1 MKNNYTQRTTSFLKF
16 LFTTWVILG
25 VQFAA
30 FSQLVSP
37 FTIRHQ
43 SQQKG
48 GIRFV
53 SNVSVTCNSSTSC
66 TAAQIQVPPS
76 GNGQNNSF
84 TMSYVDIDTDPTTF
98 MSSSDSLNLPNCSEI
113 TWAGLYWGGKITTST
128 SNYVNRS
135 NIKLKVNNG
144 TYQQLT
150 ADQTINNTTG
160 AVSYFC
166 FKNITSIVQAA
177 GTKGRFTIADQVQ
190 QTNSTNLFGGWTIVV
205 VYKNTSEAY
214 KNLTV
219 FDGLANVSQGSS
231 SNTVTIPISGFLT
244 PLSGAVSFELGVI
257 AYDGDRSQTGDQLLF
272 NGVGTNYVQVSDGL
286 HTATDMFNSTIAYNG
301 VLTPFRNPSYNNT
314 LGYDASI
321 FIPNNAAQ
329 NYLNNGATSA
339 NIRVTTS
346 SETIL
351 SRVITSAIDI
361 YEPDLRATVFV
372 NDLNGGGVNPG
383 DILEYTISGKNIGSD
398 VAVNCYITDTLDIRT
413 AYVPNSLVVMNG
425 PNAGPKTDAA
435 GDDQAEYDA
444 TNRFVKYRVGTGA
457 TASSGGSMVNTNLD
471 SVLVKFQVQVS
482 NDCLILKCDS
492 TLENKAYIFGTGS
505 LSGNTVTNNGTSD
518 VYDQFG
524 CPTSANNEVTI
535 STASCPPVNFTYNN
549 PLCPGDTL
557 QLSTLNSV
565 WANYFWSGPQGFTST
580 IYNPTVPN
588 LSTLNTGVYELDVT
602 FNGSSCTFS
611 NITNSIVVNPEPT
624 ISLVSLSNI
633 TCFNAANGSIATSVT
648 GGAPI
653 LYQWTSGQSTPSI
666 TNLTPGLYSLQ
677 VTDGFT
683 CQSDTSFTITQ
694 PNLLTVGL
702 TITSDYNGQHISCF
716 GAADGS
722 ISSSVAGGTAPYSY
736 SWSNGAVTTGLTN
749 IPVGTYTLTVT
760 DANGCVATASVT
772 LTQPQPIA
780 LTATPTAV
788 LCYAGTNGAVS
799 TTVTGGTLPYTIL
812 WSNGQITQNISN
824 LQAGLYEMIV
834 TDANNCKDSIETTVT
849 QPAQPLSVTHTQVNV
864 LCYGEATGSIDIT
877 VAGGTPS
884 YVYSWGMGASTE
896 DISGLPIGTYNVQIT
911 DLNGCSISYGAT
923 IQQPV
928 APLSMSGLVTP
939 IACFGD
945 SLGAVNIAVSG
956 GTTPYL
962 YNWNT
967 GAYTTQNIN
976 TLPAGSYSVLVT
988 DDHLCTITQTFVV
1001 TQPQAPLA
1009 VSEIHTDAGCSG
1021 PGSIDLT
1028 TTGGTAPY
1036 SFVWNNS
1043 GNLTFTEDVIPAP
1056 AGNYFLQVEDGNGCS
1071 DTLSV
1076 SILNLAVPIFTSI
1089 TGQNILC
1096 LNDSTG
1102 TIDFTVTGGVAPFTY
1117 SWSNGATTED
1127 LSGVP
1132 AGTYTVA
1139 VTDANSCVELDSI
1152 TLTQP
1157 LTSIAITETHTNA
1170 NCLDSIAGSINAS
1183 VSGGTPGYT
1192 YSWNNG
1198 ATTQDIA
1205 GIQNGLYVLTVTDA
1219 NGCQEALPVQILDP
1233 SNTVM
1238 VASTV
1243 HPVNCFG
1250 GADGWIDLSPSG
1262 GQPGYVYEWGT
1273 GAIEQDVTNL
1283 AAGQYY
1289 VNVEDVLGCGMFLS
1303 FNVTQPVGPLAV
1315 NGTIYN
1321 VVCLGDTNGIVDLT
1335 ITGGTAPYSYQWNNG
1350 ASTQDIYDLNAG
1362 TYSVIV
1368 TDANG
1373 CQALYS
1379 GVVTAPGSAL
1389 AVTLYPTPA
1398 LCFGTPTGSI
1408 DLTVAGGV
1416 PGYTYSWSGG
1426 QTTQDLTGVVGGQY
1440 TVTVQDANGCLYADT
1455 VLVGQ

>member
-1 MKNNYTQRTTSFLKF
+1 MLAANSPKIGMIDNNQYKTLSLLRFVLAIAIFFGGIQYYS
-16 LFTTWVILG
+16 
-25 VQFAA
+25 A
-30 FSQLVSP
+30 QLVSP

-43 SQQKG
+43 TQQKG
-48 GIRFV
+48 GIRYI

-66 TAAQIQVPPS
+66 DAALAQAPPT
-76 GNGQNNSF
+76 GTGQNNSF
-84 TMSYVDIDTDPTTF
+84 SMSYVDIDSDPTTF

-135 NIKLKVNNG
+135 NIKVKVNNG
-144 TYQQLT
+144 SYQQLT

-177 GTKGRFTIADQVQ
+177 GIKGRFTIADQVQ
-190 QTNSTNLFGGWTIVV
+190 QTNSANMFGGWTIVV
-205 VYKNTSEAY
+205 VYKNISEPY

-321 FIPNNAAQ
+321 FIPNNATQ
-329 NYLNNGATSA
+329 NYLSNGATSA

-372 NDLNGGGVNPG
+372 NDLNGGSVMPG
-383 DILEYTISGKNIGSD
+383 DILEYTVSGKNIGSD
-398 VAVNCYITDTLDIRT
+398 VAVNCFITDTLDIRT
-413 AYVPNSLVVMNG
+413 SYVQNSLVVMNG

-444 TNRFVKYRVGTGA
+444 ANRFVKYRVGTGA
-457 TASSGGSMVNTNLD
+457 TASSGGSMVNSTTD

-492 TLENKAYIFGTGS
+492 TLENKAYIFGTGT

-518 VYDQFG
+518 VYDAFG

-535 STASCPPVNFTYNN
+535 STSACPPVDFTFNG

-557 QLSTLNSV
+557 FLNTLNSP
-565 WANYFWSGPQGFTST
+565 WANYLWSGPQGFTST
-580 IYNPTVPN
+580 VYNPFVANIGTVN
-588 LSTLNTGVYELDVT
+588 SGVYELDVT
-602 FNGSSCTFS
+602 FNGSTCLFS

-624 ISLVSLSNI
+624 ISLVSLTNVS
-633 TCFNAANGSIATSVT
+633 CYNAANGSIATSVT
-648 GGAPI
+648 GGLPI
-653 LYQWTSGQSTPSI
+653 TYQWTSGQNTPTISG
-666 TNLTPGLYSLQ
+666 LSPGLFTLQ
-677 VTDGFT
+677 ATDNFT
-683 CQSDTSFTITQ
+683 CESDTSFTITQ
-694 PNLLTVGL
+694 PDTLIVALQ
-702 TITSDYNGQHISCF
+702 ITSDYNGQNISCF

-722 ISSSVAGGTAPYSY
+722 ISSTVTGGTAPYTY
-736 SWSNGAVTTGLTN
+736 SWSNGATTTSLAN
-749 IPVGTYTLTVT
+749 LPIGTYTLTVT
-760 DANGCVATASVT
+760 DANGCVSSSSVT
-772 LTQPQPIA
+772 LTQPQDITLSSSA
-780 LTATPTAV
+780 TAV
-788 LCYAGTNGAVS
+788 LCYAGTNGAIS
-799 TTVTGGTLPYTIL
+799 TTLSGGTLPYNLL
-812 WSNGQITQNISN
+812 WSNGQITQNLSN
-824 LQAGLYEMIV
+824 LQAGTYELV
-834 TDANNCKDSIETTVT
+834 LTDANNCKDSIETVVS
-849 QPAQPLSVTHTQVNV
+849 QPAQPLSVTHTQQDV
-864 LCYGEATGSIDIT
+864 LCYGDATGSIDIT
-877 VAGGTPS
+877 VAGGTP
-884 YVYSWGMGASTE
+884 VYAYAWSFGATTD

-911 DLNGCSISYGAT
+911 DANGCIITYGAT

-945 SLGAVNIAVSG
+945 NIGAVNIAVSG
-956 GTTPYL
+956 GTVPYS
-962 YNWNT
+962 YNWNN
-967 GAYTTQNIN
+967 GLALTQNIN
-976 TLPAGSYSVLVT
+976 TLAAGTYSVLVT

-1009 VSEIHTDAGCSG
+1009 LSETHQDAGCTG

-1028 TTGGTAPY
+1028 TTGGTTPY
-1036 SFVWNNS
+1036 SYLWS
-1043 GNLTFTEDVIPAP
+1043 NLTFNEDLYPAA
-1056 AGNYFLQVEDGNGCS
+1056 AGAYTVDVEDANGCAA
-1071 DTLSV
+1071 TLSV
-1076 SILNLAVPIFTSI
+1076 TIINLAIPIFTSI
-1089 TGQNILC
+1089 TGTNILC
-1096 LNDSTG
+1096 LSDSTG
-1102 TIDFTVTGGVAPFTY
+1102 SVDFSVTGGVAPFSF
-1117 SWSNGATTED
+1117 SWSNGDTTED
-1127 LSGVP
+1127 ISGLP
-1132 AGTYTVA
+1132 AGTYTVT
-1139 VTDANSCVELDSI
+1139 VTDANSCIEIDSV

-1192 YSWNNG
+1192 YLWNNG
-1198 ATTQDIA
+1198 ATTQDIS

-1243 HPVNCFG
+1243 YPVNCFG

-1262 GQPGYVYEWGT
+1262 GMPGYVYDWGT
-1273 GAIEQDVTNL
+1273 GAIEQDITNL

-1303 FNVTQPVGPLAV
+1303 FNVTQPVGPLTI
-1315 NGTIYN
+1315 NGSVYD

-1335 ITGGTAPYSYQWNNG
+1335 ITGGTSPYSYQWNNG
-1350 ASTQDIYDLNAG
+1350 ATTQDIYDLSAG

-1373 CQALYS
+1373 CTASYS
-1379 GVVTAPGSAL
+1379 GIITAPGSAL
-1389 AVTLYPTPA
+1389 AVTLYPTAA
-1398 LCFGTPTGSI
+1398 LCFGTPTGGV
-1408 DLTVAGGV
+1408 DLSVAGGV
-1416 PGYTYSWSGG
+1416 PGYTYSWSNG
-1426 QTTQDLTGVVGGQY
+1426 QTSQDL
-1440 TVTVQDANGCLYADT
+1440 
-1455 VLVGQ
+1455 